1 MSKFFIHIA
10 TGPENPT
17 RAALGFLVAKTAAD
31 DGHQVAMF
39 LAGDAVQLV
48 RDAAIHNLEGLG
60 TGSLR
65 AHYEALKAAGAT
77 FHLSAKS
84 CAARGVDPAD
94 LKGQPVELAMPTTLV
109 RLAAEADTV
118 LTY

>member
-1 MSKFFIHIA
+1 MSKFFVHIA

-17 RAALGFLVAKTAAD
+17 RAALGFLVARTAAD
-31 DGHQVAMF
+31 EGHHVTMF
-39 LAGDAVQLV
+39 LAGDAVQLI
-48 RDAAIHNLEGLG
+48 RDAALHNLEGLG
-60 TGSLR
+60 TGNLR
-65 AHYEALKAAGAT
+65 AHYDALKAAGVC

-84 CAARGVDPAD
+84 CAARGVDPD
-94 LKGQPVELAMPTTLV
+94 SLKGQPVELAMPTTLV